1 MSHSPACS
9 FFARVNSSNIS
20 IPPSINTTLNMNLA
34 ITGGS
39 IAGRYVYSSLDL
51 ILNTGGGYTSYFHIY
66 LDRSPSSSQYG
77 RQTYP
82 AGGQSLSADDS
93 SWGDG
98 TDLAAIAKAGA
109 STNSTL
115 LAKNGVLMGVFL

>member
-9 FFARVNSSNIS
+9 FFARVNSSNTS
-20 IPPSINTTLNMNLA
+20 IPASQNTTLNMNLA

-51 ILNTGGGYTSYFHIY
+51 ILNTGGSFTSHFQIY
-66 LDRSPSSSQYG
+66 LDRSPSTSQYG

-82 AGGQSLSADDS
+82 AGGQTLSADDS

-98 TDLAAIAKAGA
+98 TNLVAIAKGLS
-109 STNSTL
+109 STSSTL

>member
-39 IAGRYVYSSLDL
+39 IVGRYVYSSLDL
-51 ILNTGGGYTSYFHIY
+51 ILNTGGSFTSHFNIY
-66 LDRSPSSSQYG
+66 LDRSPSTSQYG

-82 AGGQSLSADDS
+82 SGGQSLSADDS

-98 TDLAAIAKAGA
+98 TNLVAIAKGGA
-109 STNSTL
+109 STNATL